1 VFTLWKKLI
10 KRPRYTLISVG
21 IVQAFVAM
29 WLTHCEI
36 KSFYKVQAMLHAE
49 STKTEELEN

>member
-1 VFTLWKKLI
+1 MKQT
-10 KRPRYTLISVG
+10 RYTLVSVG

-36 KSFYKVQAMLHAE
+36 KSFHKVQAMLHAE
-49 STKTEELEN
+49 STKTEELMN

>member
-1 VFTLWKKLI
+1 LWIKLM
-10 KRPRYTLISVG
+10 KRTRYTLISVG

-49 STKTEELEN
+49 STKSEELKN

>member
-1 VFTLWKKLI
+1 MKHT
-10 KRPRYTLISVG
+10 RYTLVSIG

-36 KSFYKVQAMLHAE
+36 KSFYKVQAMLHEE
-49 STKTEELEN
+49 STKTEELKN

>member
-1 VFTLWKKLI
+1 MKGT
-10 KRPRYTLISVG
+10 RYTLISIG

-49 STKTEELEN
+49 STETEELKN